1 VQGFKIND
9 LINVVAALR
18 RNYMLRSGQLI
29 ILDSNMPQKILVVD
43 DDAHIIDVI
52 SFALKKEGY
61 EVFRAH
67 NGIVA
72 LQQLEKISVDL
83 IVLDIM
89 MPEMDGTQVCT
100 HVRKSSDIPIVFLSS
115 KDEEIDRILGLELG
129 GDDYLTKPFSP
140 RELVARVRAVLR
152 RSNKSS
158 SPDNT
163 STEPS
168 KKILSYG
175 KLKIDF
181 EEYKIFWDQQHITM
195 TVTEF
200 GLVSTLAN
208 RPGKVYSRDELVQ
221 LAYKDNVIVSDR
233 TIDSHIRRVRSKF
246 KSVGAEPLETV
257 HGIGYKLGSCD

>member
-1 VQGFKIND
+1 
-9 LINVVAALR
+9 
-18 RNYMLRSGQLI
+18 
-29 ILDSNMPQKILVVD
+29 MPENILVVD

-61 EVFRAH
+61 QVLRAH
-67 NGIVA
+67 NGVVA
-72 LQQLEKISVDL
+72 LQQLEKNKVDL

-140 RELVARVRAVLR
+140 RELVARIRAVLR
-152 RSNKSS
+152 RSHK
-158 SPDNT
+158 PNT
-163 STEPS
+163 HVLAQVSQ
-168 KKILSYG
+168 ILRYG

-181 EEYKIFWDQQHITM
+181 EEYKIFWDNQQVLM

-208 RPGKVYSRDELVQ
+208 RPGKVYSRDALVQ